1 MLAEGRNAVGRTG
14 ASVTESEAMPIAKG
28 SRRRLGILLALT
40 VLSWVAFAAVQL
52 RVPAYKR
59 QFDEYAL
66 SLPEITRTAIRFNN
80 LSPEF
85 WLLATLQAIGLLLI
99 AVVLYHFARS
109 PSLRRWVVRF
119 WIVFLILLP
128 TAITIFSFMVIQ
140 LAALKL
146 DRALHEARANNRS
159 IQANCDLY

>member
-1 MLAEGRNAVGRTG
+1 MSDSVPLNANR
-14 ASVTESEAMPIAKG
+14 
-28 SRRRLGILLALT
+28 SRRTLGILLALT
-40 VLSWVAFAAVQL
+40 VLIWVAFAAVQL
-52 RVPAYKR
+52 RVPAHKR
-59 QFDEYAL
+59 QFDEYGL
-66 SLPEITRTAIRFNN
+66 SLPEITKTAIRFNN

-85 WLLATLQAIGLLLI
+85 WLLAILQAVGFLLI

-109 PSLRRWVVRF
+109 PSQRRWVIRL

-128 TAITIFSFMVIQ
+128 AAIAVFSFVAIEIPV
-140 LAALKL
+140 LKL